1 VAGDCSLVP
10 TNFDG
15 EAYQPCNVK
24 SFITLDLNGTY
35 KIGEH
40 FTIYADVPNVFDRKP
55 PIDATTYGAY
65 LYNPVVGD
73 AGIIGRSFRLGA
85 KVDF

>member
-1 VAGDCSLVP
+1 MRP
-10 TNFDG
+10 
-15 EAYQPCNVK
+15 
-24 SFITLDLNGTY
+24 
-35 KIGEH
+35 
-40 FTIYADVPNVFDRKP
+40 
-55 PIDATTYGAY
+55 TYGAY